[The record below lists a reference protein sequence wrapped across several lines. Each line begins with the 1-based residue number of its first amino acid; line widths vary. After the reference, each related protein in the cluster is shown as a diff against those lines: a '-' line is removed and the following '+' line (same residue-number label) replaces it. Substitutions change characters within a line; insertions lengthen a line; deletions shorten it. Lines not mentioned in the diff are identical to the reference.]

1 MATNHCCCCCSPVG
15 VGASVEFVASSVRV
29 NEGSGGFN
37 PRAIFDNP
45 LGFGVTPLLPSAE
58 LLTFK
63 TQQNMLPGDVK
74 CRKVVQR
81 SGFHSLGEFTTFPQT
96 PWLVGRSQLP
106 PQDPHPAV
114 GPFRPQSSAL
124 PASDDQTL
132 LTPLLFFANSDAG
145 SECVH
150 SLSCRSSVC

>member
-1 MATNHCCCCCSPVG
+1 MMATNHCCCCCSPVG

-81 SGFHSLGEFTTFPQT
+81 SGFHPQSLQRFPKPLGLWGGASCHLKT
-96 PWLVGRSQLP
+96 PTPLSA
-106 PQDPHPAV
+106 HP
-114 GPFRPQSSAL
+114 GPNLRPFRPQ
-124 PASDDQTL
+124 T
-132 LTPLLFFANSDAG
+132 TK
-145 SECVH
+145 
-150 SLSCRSSVC
+150 LS